1 MKKGEQGFMVHLVEE
16 FLLATL
22 IPWVQKRDGLQTF
35 TSSRK
40 NRAEIKQ
47 QDLLN
52 FLDDDEKA
60 QSINFA
66 SAFAPTEPKVPV
78 AMCGGSGNY
87 ASALY
92 IAAAKANALDKVES
106 KLLDF
111 VSAAT
116 KASAFSQYMEDLAVG
131 TLGSDPQ
138 ETTGIIELGGASA
151 QDTYPDDILAPV
163 LKALIEKTNVN
174 PAEFGDIVVKTM
186 AQARDC
192 LLPMGIT
199 SENVAARFK

>member
-1 MKKGEQGFMVHLVEE
+1 
-16 FLLATL
+16 
-22 IPWVQKRDGLQTF
+22 
-35 TSSRK
+35 
-40 NRAEIKQ
+40 
-47 QDLLN
+47 
-52 FLDDDEKA
+52 
-60 QSINFA
+60 
-66 SAFAPTEPKVPV
+66 
-78 AMCGGSGNY
+78 MCGGSGNY

-163 LKALIEKTNVN
+163 LK
-174 PAEFGDIVVKTM
+174 VKTM